1 MAETDTSRR
10 TGEVLQSGGKT
21 VAGRSRWLSRCL
33 GVAVLSAASI
43 SLFGCA
49 HGDSPLDY
57 LNLRNSFFNPAEVGR
72 FDKSNP
78 FGRVTPVT
86 WPILDSLAVNDPP
99 REPWKDSVPPSPA
112 DLRVVHKPYRLGPGD
127 VVTVSVFQLV
137 VPGQESVQTRQVN
150 SQGDITLDFV
160 GTVHAAG
167 LTTRQLRRR
176 IVNTLI
182 NTGEM
187 APPGPHQPG
196 PQVNV
201 ELTEARRRV
210 FSLIGSVAHPGTY
223 NITTPDFRLLD
234 ALALAG
240 DMSMSPQLKWLYIIR
255 QEPGSHVKTRKPVSS
270 AVVEPSKGESTSS
283 GLSSN
288 MLSAIANQLVHP
300 TKHVSAK
307 SRAEKEQEL
316 LNQAI
321 SGKTETSSA
330 AQPHYVYV
338 NGHWVALNGAQMQT
352 GEPSTRPQAHSSMVS
367 YNFASAMKLQKP
379 VSGMPRVK
387 VIRINIKKLREGDP
401 RYNIVVHSGDIIN
414 VPDIKPEFY
423 YMMGNVTR
431 PGAYTI
437 SGDRITIKQAV
448 AAAGNLGPIAIPR
461 RCELIRR
468 IGHDQE
474 MIIQVNLQAIF
485 DGTAPD
491 IFLKNNDILNVGTD
505 FFAQPI
511 AVIRNGFSA
520 AYGFG
525 FTYDR
530 NYYIQPTIIQPGS

>member
-1 MAETDTSRR
+1 MAEIDTSRR
-10 TGEVLQSGGKT
+10 TGDVSRSGEQMRSS
-21 VAGRSRWLSRCL
+21 RSRRLSRFL
-33 GVAVLSAASI
+33 GVAVLSATCI
-43 SLFGCA
+43 SLLGCS
-49 HGDSPLDY
+49 HGESPLDY
-57 LNLRNSFFNPAEVGR
+57 LNIRNSFFNPAEVGR
-72 FDKSNP
+72 FDKTNP

-99 REPWKDSVPPSPA
+99 REPWKDSVPPGPA
-112 DLRVVHKPYRLGPGD
+112 DLRVIHKPYKLGPGD

-210 FSLIGSVAHPGTY
+210 FSLIGFVAHPGTY

-240 DMSMSPQLKWLYIIR
+240 DMSMSPQLKWLYVIR
-255 QEPGSHVKTRKPVSS
+255 QEPSSRKKTTGLASSTVVKSS
-270 AVVEPSKGESTSS
+270 AGESNSS

-288 MLSAIANQLVHP
+288 MLSAIANQLAHP
-300 TKHVSAK
+300 PKHISAK
-307 SRAEKEQEL
+307 SQAEKEQEL

-321 SGKTETSSA
+321 SGNTETSSA

-338 NGHWVALNGAQMQT
+338 NGHWVALSGSQMPT
-352 GEPSTRPQAHSSMVS
+352 GEPSTRPKVHKSMIS
-367 YNFASAMKLQKP
+367 YNFAAAMKMQKP
-379 VSGMPRVK
+379 ASWMPHVK

-401 RYNIVVHSGDIIN
+401 RYNIVVHSGDVIN
-414 VPDIKPEFY
+414 VPDVKPEFY

-468 IGHDQE
+468 IGHNQE

-505 FFAQPI
+505 FFAEPI

-530 NYYIQPTIIQPGS
+530 NYYIQPTIIQPGG

>member
-1 MAETDTSRR
+1 MAETARPPRADDVSCD
-10 TGEVLQSGGKT
+10 GPQVKS
-21 VAGRSRWLSRCL
+21 GRSQRWSRCL
-33 GVAVLSAASI
+33 GVAALSAVCV
-43 SLFGCA
+43 SLFGCS
-49 HGDSPLDY
+49 HGESPLDY
-57 LNLRNSFFNPAEVGR
+57 LNIRNSFFNPAEVGR
-72 FDKSNP
+72 FDKTNP

-112 DLRVVHKPYRLGPGD
+112 DLQVIHKPYRLGAGD

-167 LTTRQLRRR
+167 LTTRQLRHR
-176 IVNTLI
+176 IIDTLI

-210 FSLIGSVAHPGTY
+210 FSLIGSVVHAGTY

-240 DMSMSPQLKWLYIIR
+240 DMSMSPQLKWLYVIR
-255 QEPGSHVKTRKPVSS
+255 EEPKSTAKTPVVASSTVVKPS
-270 AVVEPSKGESTSS
+270 AANPAPS
-283 GLSSN
+283 GLSSG
-288 MLSAIANQLVHP
+288 MLSAIANQLAHP
-300 TKHVSAK
+300 PKHVSAK
-307 SRAEKEQEL
+307 SRAQKEQEL
-316 LNQAI
+316 LNEAI
-321 SGKTETSSA
+321 SGNGQSSPST
-330 AQPHYVYV
+330 QPRYVYF
-338 NGHWVALNGAQMQT
+338 NGHWVALNGSQMQT
-352 GEPSTRPQAHSSMVS
+352 GEPSTQPKTSASTPV
-367 YNFASAMKLQKP
+367 YDFAAAMKMQKAKP
-379 VSGMPRVK
+379 WMPRVK

-401 RYNIVVHSGDIIN
+401 RYNIVIHSGDVIN
-414 VPDIKPEFY
+414 VPDVKPEFY

-437 SGDRITIKQAV
+437 SGGRITIKQAV

-468 IGHDQE
+468 IGHNQE

-505 FFAQPI
+505 FFAEPI

-530 NYYIQPTIIQPGS
+530 NYYIQPTIIQPGG